1 MRKRSKYRPKIVLR
15 DPVAYAI
22 ESVTKLAQHES
33 AIVLRIKNHDAIA
46 NLMLGKG
53 TKQDF
58 DTLVSAFNITEA
70 LAKYRLGD
78 DWKEEI
84 QLAQDAM
91 YNMGKRAVKND
102 YRFIFT
108 GPEMNAVRLGMDIH
122 DAQLDACTIGE
133 LEKAIAYVHECIRNK
148 KARAVLENKNE

>member
-1 MRKRSKYRPKIVLR
+1 M
-15 DPVAYAI
+15 
-22 ESVTKLAQHES
+22 
-33 AIVLRIKNHDAIA
+33 
-46 NLMLGKG
+46 
-53 TKQDF
+53 
-58 DTLVSAFNITEA
+58 LVSAFNITEA

-122 DAQLDACTIGE
+122 DAQLEACTIGE

-148 KARAVLENKNE
+148 RARAVLEQKNE